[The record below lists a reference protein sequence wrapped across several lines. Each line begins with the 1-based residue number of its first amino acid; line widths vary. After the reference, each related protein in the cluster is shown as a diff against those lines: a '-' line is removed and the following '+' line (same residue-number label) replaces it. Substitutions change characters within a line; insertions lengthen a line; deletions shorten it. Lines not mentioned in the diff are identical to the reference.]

1 MTNTELQLP
10 SFSEI
15 DIQSLQ
21 ADMSALM
28 KSTRE
33 AEETLLEQGDV
44 DWAWF
49 ESLEQLDV
57 AFSNAWSPISHLNA
71 VISDENLR
79 KSHDLVVSEMSAWF
93 TDKAQDPRRYKHF
106 EALLSR
112 DDGSVEAREAVR
124 QALLAFKLSGIGLSD
139 VDQAQVKAI
148 KSELSK
154 LGNEFSNR
162 VVDATDRWNLN
173 VIDEQRV
180 AGIPAPNLDYA
191 KQLAEAKQLDGWLF
205 TLDIPQYLAVMT
217 YADDRDLRRELH
229 EAFASRA
236 SPVNTLDSEL
246 NNAPTIERTLELR
259 AELSKLLGYANY
271 AELSLATKM
280 AESTDQ
286 VLGFLN
292 ELAEKSLATA
302 QAEFSELQSF
312 AQANGLEGGL
322 KPWDVAYYSELLKQ
336 SSYQVSAQEV
346 KAYFPVDSVVAGL
359 FDVVNKLFDVS
370 FERDEVDVWH
380 EDASFYWLVR
390 NGQRIAGFYFDLFAR
405 EGKRGGAWMADARVR
420 VSSPLVTQLPITF
433 LNCNFAPPTK
443 DTPSLLTHDD
453 VTTLFHEFGHG
464 LHHMLTQVTV
474 ADVSGINGVAWD
486 AVELP
491 SQWLE
496 NWCWDRD
503 TLKSMSRHYQS
514 GDSLPDEL
522 LDKMLRAKNFQSAM
536 AMCRQLEFALFD
548 FELHANPSWNRYSD
562 VMAHLDAIRSKVCV
576 LPVSELNHFPCS
588 FSHIFAGGYAA
599 GYYSYKWAEVLS
611 ADAFGLFEE
620 LGLYNR
626 EAAER
631 FELKFLCRGG
641 SKPAAELYRDF
652 RGRDAKVDYLLR
664 HSGIEVEHV

>member
-1 MTNTELQLP
+1 MTNTDLQLP
-10 SFSEI
+10 SFSQI
-15 DIQSLQ
+15 DIESLHTH
-21 ADMSALM
+21 MTALM
-28 KSTRE
+28 QSTRE
-33 AEETLLEQGDV
+33 TEEALLEQSSV
-44 DWAWF
+44 DWRWF

-79 KSHDLVVSEMSAWF
+79 KAHDSVVSEMSTWF
-93 TDKAQDPRRYKHF
+93 TEKAQDPRRYKYF
-106 EALLSR
+106 EALLER
-112 DDGSVEAREAVR
+112 EDGSLEAREAVR

-139 VDQAQVKAI
+139 ADQAQVKAI

-173 VIDEQRV
+173 VTDERRI

-191 KQLAEAKQLDGWLF
+191 KQLAADKQLEGWLF

-217 YADDRDLRRELH
+217 YAEDRDLRRELH

-236 SPVNTLDSEL
+236 SPVNTLDPEL

-259 AELSKLLGYANY
+259 AELSQLLGYANY

-302 QAEFSELQSF
+302 QAEFSELQAF
-312 AQANGLEGGL
+312 AESKGLEGGL

-359 FDVVNKLFDVS
+359 FEVVNKLFDVT
-370 FERDEVDVWH
+370 FERDDVDVWH
-380 EDASFYWLVR
+380 KDASFYWLVR
-390 NGQRIAGFYFDLFAR
+390 NGQRIAGFYFDLYAR

-420 VSSPLVTQLPITF
+420 VSSPLVTQLPIAF

-514 GDSLPDEL
+514 GESLPDEL
-522 LDKMLRAKNFQSAM
+522 LEKMLKAKNFQSAM

-548 FELHANPSWNRYSD
+548 FELHANPAWNRYD
-562 VMAHLDAIRSKVCV
+562 EVMTHLDAIRSKVCV
-576 LPVSELNHFPCS
+576 LPVSALNHFPCS

-631 FELKFLCRGG
+631 FEHKFLCRGG

-652 RGRDAKVDYLLR
+652 RGRDAKVDYLLK

>member
-10 SFSEI
+10 SFSQI
-15 DIQSLQ
+15 DIQSLR
-21 ADMSALM
+21 ADMTALM
-28 KSTRE
+28 QSTRE
-33 AEETLLEQGDV
+33 AEEALLEQPSV
-44 DWAWF
+44 DWRWF

-79 KSHDLVVSEMSAWF
+79 KAHDSVVSEMSTWF
-93 TDKAQDPRRYKHF
+93 TEKAQDPRRYKHF
-106 EALLSR
+106 EALLAR
-112 DDGSVEAREAVR
+112 DDGSSEAREAVR
-124 QALLAFKLSGIGLSD
+124 QALLAFKLSGIGLSEAN
-139 VDQAQVKAI
+139 QAQVKSI

-173 VIDEQRV
+173 ITDEQRV
-180 AGIPAPNLDYA
+180 AGIPAPNLEYA
-191 KQLAEAKQLDGWLF
+191 KQLAADKQLEGWLF

-217 YADDRDLRRELH
+217 YAEDRDLRRELH

-236 SPVNTLDSEL
+236 SPVNTLDPEL

-259 AELSKLLGYANY
+259 AELSQLLGYANY

-302 QAEFSELQSF
+302 QAEFSELEAF
-312 AQANGLEGGL
+312 AQSKGLESGL

-359 FDVVNKLFDVS
+359 FEVVNKLFGVT
-370 FERDEVDVWH
+370 FERDDVDVWH
-380 EDASFYWLVR
+380 KDASFYWLVR

-420 VSSPLVTQLPITF
+420 VSSPLVTQLPIAF

-496 NWCWDRD
+496 NWCWDRE

-514 GDSLPDEL
+514 GESLTDEL
-522 LDKMLRAKNFQSAM
+522 LDKMLKAKNFQSAM

-548 FELHANPSWNRYSD
+548 FELHANPAWNCYEE
-562 VMAHLDAIRSKVCV
+562 VMTHLDAIRSKVCV

-631 FELKFLCRGG
+631 FEHKFLCRGG
-641 SKPAAELYRDF
+641 SKPAAEL
-652 RGRDAKVDYLLR
+652 
-664 HSGIEVEHV
+664 

>member
-1 MTNTELQLP
+1 
-10 SFSEI
+10 
-15 DIQSLQ
+15 
-21 ADMSALM
+21 
-28 KSTRE
+28 
-33 AEETLLEQGDV
+33 
-44 DWAWF
+44 
-49 ESLEQLDV
+49 
-57 AFSNAWSPISHLNA
+57 
-71 VISDENLR
+71 
-79 KSHDLVVSEMSAWF
+79 
-93 TDKAQDPRRYKHF
+93 
-106 EALLSR
+106 
-112 DDGSVEAREAVR
+112 
-124 QALLAFKLSGIGLSD
+124 LAFKLSGIGLSD

-420 VSSPLVTQLPITF
+420 VSSPLVTQLPIAF

>member
-33 AEETLLEQGDV
+33 AEETLLEQVDV

-191 KQLAEAKQLDGWLF
+191 KQLAEAKQLEGWLF

-420 VSSPLVTQLPITF
+420 VSSPLVTQLPIAF